1 MDRLY
6 IVMYHY
12 VRDLMHSRYPG
23 IKGLDVKLFKQ
34 QIDYLCEHFNIVRME
49 DIIAWKMSGGNSLP
63 ENAMLLT
70 FDDGYVD
77 HYTYAF
83 PILEE
88 AGVQGSFFIPG
99 KTFTTHQLLD
109 VNKIHYILASVD
121 IERFLMDVFERM
133 DHYRGNE
140 YDYPSNEELFEK
152 YALQDRFDTK
162 ETVFVKRML
171 QTVLPEKVR
180 NHIASDLFEKNVGV
194 TEEQLAYELYMT
206 EEQIRTMKRHGM
218 FIGLHGYDHYWL
230 GNLPQEQMERDITK
244 ALEVMDEFIDNEQ
257 WVMNYPYGSYNESVL
272 QFIKRK
278 GACLGLTTEVAVANL
293 SADESLKLPRLDCND
308 FPPKSKNYRNFI
320 KKSFNLNYSR

>member
-1 MDRLY
+1 MAGLTGNICEDGDGGHVSVDRLY

-121 IERFLMDVFERM
+121 IERFLM
-133 DHYRGNE
+133 
-140 YDYPSNEELFEK
+140 
-152 YALQDRFDTK
+152 
-162 ETVFVKRML
+162 
-171 QTVLPEKVR
+171 
-180 NHIASDLFEKNVGV
+180 
-194 TEEQLAYELYMT
+194 
-206 EEQIRTMKRHGM
+206 
-218 FIGLHGYDHYWL
+218 
-230 GNLPQEQMERDITK
+230 
-244 ALEVMDEFIDNEQ
+244 
-257 WVMNYPYGSYNESVL
+257 
-272 QFIKRK
+272 
-278 GACLGLTTEVAVANL
+278 
-293 SADESLKLPRLDCND
+293 ESLILAQDERW
-308 FPPKSKNYRNFI
+308 RHA
-320 KKSFNLNYSR
+320 